1 MKMMRGSTFSKMS
14 PRTITMVM
22 TEIVMMEM
30 RMVMENQPIQCS
42 QFGNPII
49 LVSSF
54 TPACFSSTILCK
66 ILIFEI
72 FVIINIKYGDLQHE
86 RDSEGEGEDRAE
98 RSEEEL
104 DSLEYVEIL

>member
-1 MKMMRGSTFSKMS
+1 MKMMRGSTFSKML

-22 TEIVMMEM
+22 TEIVMIEM

-42 QFGNPII
+42 QLGNPII

-66 ILIFEI
+66 I
-72 FVIINIKYGDLQHE
+72 
-86 RDSEGEGEDRAE
+86 S
-98 RSEEEL
+98 
-104 DSLEYVEIL
+104 